1 MDRDLLILFAGV
13 TLSVACLG
21 LALNGALASR
31 HKNIRSRAEALGK
44 RALHGDA
51 DAQGAAT
58 SASVKRS
65 EGRSA
70 IPTVDRLVKKYLP
83 QQSQMRARLAQTGR
97 NITLGTYFIVS
108 VVSAVVAF
116 FVTWKVLT
124 LPLPLCLA
132 LGLVAGIGLPHIVVG
147 KMIRGRLNRFTGQF
161 PEAIDLIVRGLKSG
175 LPVTESIAAVGQEMP
190 RPVGTEFNRIS
201 EAIRFGQ
208 PIDDALWDA
217 STRLDTQ
224 DFKFFVI
231 SLSVQRETGGN
242 LGETLS
248 NLSEILRRRR
258 QMKLKIKAFSAE
270 ARISALILTML
281 PFFLFGVIFLINPSY
296 ASMLFLDPRGNY
308 LIGAALIWMGLGIG
322 VIRKMINFEI

>member
-13 TLSVACLG
+13 TLSLACLG

-44 RALHGDA
+44 RALHGDVG
-51 DAQGAAT
+51 AQEET
-58 SASVKRS
+58 PSASVKRS
-65 EGRSA
+65 EGKSA

-97 NITLGTYFIVS
+97 NITLGTYVIISLVF
-108 VVSAVVAF
+108 AVITIFA
-116 FVTWKVLT
+116 TWKAFGF
-124 LPLPLCLA
+124 PLPLCIA
-132 LGLVAGIGLPHIVVG
+132 LGLVAGIGLPHFMIG
-147 KMIRGRLNRFTGQF
+147 KMIRGRLNKFTGQF

-175 LPVTESIAAVGQEMP
+175 LPVTESIAAVGSEMP
-190 RPVGTEFNRIS
+190 NPVGVEFNRIS

-208 PIDDALWDA
+208 PIDDALWEA
-217 STRLDTQ
+217 ATRLDTQ

-248 NLSEILRRRR
+248 NLSDILRRRR

-270 ARISALILTML
+270 ARISALILILL
-281 PFFLFGVIFLINPSY
+281 PFFLYSVIFLINSPY
-296 ASMLFLDPRGNY
+296 ASMLFTDPRGPY
-308 LIGAALIWMGLGIG
+308 LVGAALIWMGLGIG
-322 VIRKMINFEI
+322 IIRKMINFEI